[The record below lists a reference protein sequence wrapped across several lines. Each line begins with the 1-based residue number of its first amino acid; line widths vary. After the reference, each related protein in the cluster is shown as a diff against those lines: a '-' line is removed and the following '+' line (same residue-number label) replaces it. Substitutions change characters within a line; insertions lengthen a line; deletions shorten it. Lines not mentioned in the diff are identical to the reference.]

1 LFQYDQFDAF
11 AAHKSALSLIAY
23 GSGLMAFIM
32 VKILAP
38 VFLSRGDTK
47 TPVKVGVIAMV
58 SNVFLN
64 IIFAYY
70 FAHVGLAIATSISAV
85 INASLL
91 YYYLNKQS
99 IFNVSNDLIKM
110 FFKVLL
116 ASFIMVI
123 FILNFSNEVNFY
135 LEVDAWQRITSIAM
149 TIGAAAVIYFVCL
162 RLLGIRMEH
171 L

>member
-1 LFQYDQFDAF
+1 
-11 AAHKSALSLIAY
+11 
-23 GSGLMAFIM
+23 
-32 VKILAP
+32 
-38 VFLSRGDTK
+38 
-47 TPVKVGVIAMV
+47 
-58 SNVFLN
+58 
-64 IIFAYY
+64 
-70 FAHVGLAIATSISAV
+70 
-85 INASLL
+85 
-91 YYYLNKQS
+91 
-99 IFNVSNDLIKM
+99 M